1 MRFPP
6 LNPELLVDAIS
17 ASGYELTGQIV
28 ALGCLENRV
37 FWLPTE
43 NQQDLVMKVY
53 RPGRWQQ
60 NELDEEH
67 DILLDCEAADLDVVA
82 PIDIEDGFTL
92 GQIENDGVACSFALF
107 PFIRGRCRDELSLE
121 SCEYVGGLIADL
133 HLSFERYETNSSRR
147 PKDSVDDYLLW
158 FHGSAEVPVEYR
170 CIVDKWLTR
179 FERALFCS
187 EKDWIHGDCHLGNI
201 LWRDEDPWLIDFDD
215 VGLGW
220 RGQDL
225 WLIAPGNSAGQKERR
240 RALFAGY
247 GDHSLYRDVEEKLPD
262 LRALRMMNYVRWIS
276 TRWPDPAFK
285 TAFPDFGSPGFWL
298 REAHALTTLFEHG
311 E

>member
-133 HLSFERYETNSSRR
+133 HLSFERYETSSSLR

-158 FHGSAEVPVEYR
+158 FHGSASPAEEADGSPDPSPPGSPAANDFDTILVVAGA
-170 CIVDKWLTR
+170 R
-179 FERALFCS
+179 FQPQMQYLVR
-187 EKDWIHGDCHLGNI
+187 CHLHDQP
-201 LWRDEDPWLIDFDD
+201 LTKF
-215 VGLGW
+215 
-220 RGQDL
+220 
-225 WLIAPGNSAGQKERR
+225 
-240 RALFAGY
+240 Y
-247 GDHSLYRDVEEKLPD
+247 
-262 LRALRMMNYVRWIS
+262 
-276 TRWPDPAFK
+276 
-285 TAFPDFGSPGFWL
+285 
-298 REAHALTTLFEHG
+298 TTLPSFPFLADMSVG
-311 E
+311 DSRR